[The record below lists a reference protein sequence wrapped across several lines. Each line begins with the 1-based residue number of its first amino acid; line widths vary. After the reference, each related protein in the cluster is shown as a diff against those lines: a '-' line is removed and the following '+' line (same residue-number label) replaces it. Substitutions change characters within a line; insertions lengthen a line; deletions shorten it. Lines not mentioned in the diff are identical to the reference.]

1 MNKRKL
7 VEDLTG
13 VILSGGKSSRMGVN
27 KSLLKID
34 GVTLIEKTYNMMKS
48 VFKNVLISTNDPG
61 SYDFLTAVKVEDL
74 YKGFGPLGGIH
85 ASLKYVPTDKIFI
98 VSSDMPFIL
107 PAAIKFLMEIETD
120 EPILLP
126 KAESR
131 VQYLCGIYSKKIIPV
146 TENILSSNKEAL
158 DNKKE
163 IIKSSLSLWNIVERI
178 GAEIV
183 DMEDKIFY
191 MKDLFFNINTPD
203 DFEYVRDHL
212 F

>member
-1 MNKRKL
+1 MNNRKL
-7 VEDLTG
+7 VEDITG
-13 VILSGGKSSRMGVN
+13 VILSGGQSSRMGII

-34 GVTLIEKTYNMMKS
+34 DVTLIEKIYNMMKS
-48 VFKNVLISTNDPG
+48 VFENVIISSNYPEL
-61 SYDFLTAVKVEDL
+61 YDFLPTVKVEDV

-85 ASLKYVPTDKIFI
+85 AALKYVPTEKIFI

-107 PAAIKFLMEIETD
+107 PAAVKYLLEIKTD

-126 KAESR
+126 KAENR
-131 VQYLCGIYSKKIIPV
+131 IQYLCGIYSKKIIPV
-146 TENILSSNKEAL
+146 TENILSSNQEAR
-158 DNKKE
+158 NNNKE
-163 IIKSSLSLWNIVERI
+163 IIKSSLSLWNIIERI
-178 GAEIV
+178 GAEII

-191 MKDLFFNINTPD
+191 MKDLFFNINTPE